1 MNYYIMAE
9 KSTKTSKASESAP
22 APVQKSS
29 DAPRQLN
36 GSQDAPSTNSPT
48 VTQSKGRSKSN

>member
-1 MNYYIMAE
+1 MA

-29 DAPRQLN
+29 TAPRQMS
-36 GSQDAPSTNSPT
+36 GSQDAPSTNSPSI
-48 VTQSKGRSKSN
+48 TQSKGRSKSK

>member
-1 MNYYIMAE
+1 MDDTN
-9 KSTKTSKASESAP
+9 TKRVRSNESAP

-36 GSQDAPSTNSPT
+36 GSQDAPSTNSSSI
-48 VTQSKGRSKSN
+48 TQSKGRSNPKSS

>member
-1 MNYYIMAE
+1 MTE

-29 DAPRQLN
+29 EAPRQLN